1 MTADI
6 LRIKEPFISDESI
19 FEYEYL
25 EYNPI
30 VGTNL
35 YNSGDITITIELQ
48 DSFYH
53 PSESYL
59 IIEGQLV
66 KNDNANTPYGNADVI
81 TLTNNGLMYLFKNI
95 RYDLSEKQLENI
107 QYPGQASTMLGLL
120 KYPDD
125 FSKSQGMNQL
135 WYKDTNADASK
146 VDNIGF
152 KVRQDYIIQ
161 RPNPKGTFS
170 FRIPLKHIF
179 GFCEDYTKIIY
190 GLKHTLTLTRNN
202 NNDAIFRA
210 NATDAG
216 KVILHKISWFMPK
229 VIPSDNEKMEILKII
244 EKKEKIPVA
253 YRMIQCAIANLTET
267 TFFQWRLSAKSAPEV
282 PRFIVIGFQTAKI
295 NNQEQNPAIFDHIN
309 VSKISVS
316 LVLNSIKYPKTDYR
330 ISFDKYCINLVESM
344 AMQQFLDQS
353 FTIFHHQFQT
363 LIFFRENI
371 KIFILYFLLMF
382 QSKLIDF
389 NIARQIFKL
398 KWKQQKTYLQK
409 L

>member
-6 LRIKEPFISDESI
+6 LRIKEPIISDESI

-35 YNSGDITITIELQ
+35 NNSGDITITIELQ

-66 KNDNANTPYGNADVI
+66 KHDNANTPYGNADVI
-81 TLTNNGLMYLFKNI
+81 TLTNNDLMYLFKNI
-95 RYDLSEKQLENI
+95 RYDLSEKQVENI
-107 QYPGQASTMLGLL
+107 QYPGQASTILSLL

-125 FSKSQGMNQL
+125 FSKSQGINQL
-135 WYKDTNADASK
+135 WYKDTNIDASI
-146 VDNIGF
+146 DGNAGF
-152 KVRQDYIIQ
+152 NVRQDYIIQ
-161 RPNPKGTFS
+161 RLDPKGTFS

-179 GFCEDYTKIIY
+179 GFCEDYNKIIY

-216 KVILHKISWFMPK
+216 KVILHKISCFMPK

-244 EKKEKIPVA
+244 EKKEKMPVA

-282 PRFIVIGFQTAKI
+282 PRFIVIAFQTAKT

-316 LVLNSIKYPKTDYR
+316 LNSVKYPKTDYR
-330 ISFDKYCINLVESM
+330 ISFD
-344 AMQQFLDQS
+344 
-353 FTIFHHQFQT
+353 
-363 LIFFRENI
+363 
-371 KIFILYFLLMF
+371 
-382 QSKLIDF
+382 
-389 NIARQIFKL
+389 
-398 KWKQQKTYLQK
+398 
-409 L
+409 